1 MVLWKRHS
9 YKSLTLQNANLL
21 AMLRPSAGHYSEA
34 IKGIS
39 MRIDKILVG
48 PTLAMLLVSSQ
59 PVFSIGVDLYDA
71 GFHAPPFTGFM
82 FPLNS

>member
-9 YKSLTLQNANLL
+9 YKSLTLQNANLS

-39 MRIDKILVG
+39 VRIDKILVG
-48 PTLAMLLVSSQ
+48 PTLAMLLVSSLALAAD
-59 PVFSIGVDLYDA
+59 FE
-71 GFHAPPFTGFM
+71 TGLKAYRSGNFKTALTQW
-82 FPLNS
+82 FP